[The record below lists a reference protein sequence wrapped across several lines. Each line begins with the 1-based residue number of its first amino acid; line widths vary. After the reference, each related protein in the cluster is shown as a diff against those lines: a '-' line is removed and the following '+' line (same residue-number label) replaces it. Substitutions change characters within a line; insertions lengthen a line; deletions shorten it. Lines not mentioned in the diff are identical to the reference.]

1 MKKKSLFSFMLIL
14 VLSLATSVSAMA
26 ASGLSAAEESIL
38 AKLRAGVE
46 VNGQVVEVPAAYI
59 NQAENEF
66 MKNDVDVTADQAEV
80 INSKID
86 EVAQIAK
93 EENITKA
100 SDLATSGS
108 VDELVA
114 IVQEAAAV
122 VDYTVAY
129 DAASGIVSVTD
140 PSGTEVFTTKSV
152 INQTGFDMTA
162 PVVVGG
168 VLVTLL
174 AACLVIASKKKLFVS
189 ALEA

>member
-1 MKKKSLFSFMLIL
+1 MKRKSIFSIVLIL
-14 VLSLATSVSAMA
+14 VLSLASSVTAFA
-26 ASGLSAAEESIL
+26 ATGLSEAEESIL
-38 AKLRAGVE
+38 AKLEAGVE
-46 VNGQVVEVPAAYI
+46 VNGQVIEVPAAYI

-86 EVAQIAK
+86 EVAEIAK
-93 EENITKA
+93 AENITKA
-100 SDLATSGS
+100 SDLANSES
-108 VDELVA
+108 IDELVA
-114 IVQEAAAV
+114 IVKEAAEV

-129 DAASGIVSVTD
+129 DAATGVVSVTD
-140 PSGTEVFTTKSV
+140 PAGVDVFTTKSV

-162 PVVVGG
+162 TVVVGS

-174 AACLVIASKKKLFVS
+174 AACIVIASKKKLFVS